1 MMAQPV
7 VEYPIIHKVKSKKM
21 EISKHVLDYYDEN
34 K

>member
-1 MMAQPV
+1 MMAKPV
-7 VEYPIIHKVKSKKM
+7 VEYPIIHRVKSKNM